1 MFDQLFGDLQ
11 KKQEDLKKSLAE
23 VIIDHSFQDGIIEIK
38 LNANK
43 EVLNIKIDPEK
54 LDTSDVE
61 QIEDMMVIA
70 MNEALEKA
78 ELEQAEKSQSLL
90 GDMIPG
96 GLGNLF
102 GG

>member
-11 KKQEDLKKSLAE
+11 KKQEDIKKSLSE
-23 VIIDHSFQDGIIEIK
+23 VIIDHSFQAGIIEIK

-43 EVLNIKIDPEK
+43 EILNIKIDPEK

-78 ELEQAEKSQSLL
+78 EQEQAEKSQSLL
-90 GDMIPG
+90 SDMMPG
-96 GLGNLF
+96 GLGNLL
-102 GG
+102 G